1 MTKKQAGGD
10 KESRARASTPE
21 PKERKKEQLSSEA
34 KDAGASNQQQNESPA
49 EKPAAKGNSPSK
61 LSKKYGALAVGAV
74 LAVAAAYVYKDG
86 GKQELMRNTRDT
98 LLSLQSLRDYG
109 PLGFAAFVM
118 VFVFQLTLCIPGTM
132 VVDVALGNIYGAVL
146 GTLASVIAKTIS
158 ALLSLFLGRYVGKAM
173 GLEFPEMLRERMGAV
188 KTHPLKA
195 LLLARLA
202 PISTG
207 VKNYALALLPS
218 EDVPLGPY
226 VVAVVLAN
234 LAVTTGVCI
243 LGAGADSLVDALDQA
258 SSHR

>member
-1 MTKKQAGGD
+1 MAKKQADEHG
-10 KESRARASTPE
+10 KEN
-21 PKERKKEQLSSEA
+21 KLSET
-34 KDAGASNQQQNESPA
+34 KDAVTASQKQDEGATE
-49 EKPAAKGNSPSK
+49 EKSATKGKSSAR
-61 LSKKYGALAVGAV
+61 LSKKYIALGVGAV
-74 LAVAAAYVYKDG
+74 LAVGAAYVYKKG
-86 GKQELMRNTRDT
+86 GKQELMRITRDT

-118 VFVFQLTLCIPGTM
+118 VFVFQLTVCVPGTM

-146 GTLASVIAKTIS
+146 GTIASVIAKTIS
-158 ALLSLFLGRYVGKAM
+158 ALLSLFLGRYFGKAM
-173 GLEFPEMLRERMGAV
+173 GLELPEMLRERMGAV

-207 VKNYALALLPS
+207 VKNYALALLPP

-226 VVAVVLAN
+226 VVAVVVAN

-243 LGAGADSLVDALDQA
+243 LGAGADSLVDALDKA